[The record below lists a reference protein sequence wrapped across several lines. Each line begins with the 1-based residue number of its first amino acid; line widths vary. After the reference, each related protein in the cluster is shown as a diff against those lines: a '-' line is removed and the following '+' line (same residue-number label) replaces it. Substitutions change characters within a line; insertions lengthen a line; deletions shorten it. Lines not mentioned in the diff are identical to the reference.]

1 MSTVTAT
8 ASSTKASA
16 SASSSRRRRYNG
28 QRRVPEAVKAQAF
41 FEKKLE
47 DNPTMPRYNH
57 CMGALADAK
66 GGAHMEEAT
75 TYYRQAAA
83 NQPANLMIRNDFA
96 LHLEKKGF
104 HQDALREYDKALL
117 VSLESPAIHMNLA
130 AVHGL
135 HGEYG
140 PAMEHAKRAKDLNP
154 SIPMNL
160 RNLAKMQSHA
170 GNSRQ
175 ALTNNLESIRL
186 ERGGLTGGRINTES
200 FRNAAK
206 QSFARGMR
214 DQALSLIQ
222 EARQLEGKM
231 YKSDT
236 TIRTEELLSKIMHRK
251 GDAVKQIEAEQK
263 EKEDH
268 DANIVLSRK
277 QGKYAKY

>member
-1 MSTVTAT
+1 MSTGTAP
-8 ASSTKASA
+8 
-16 SASSSRRRRYNG
+16 RRRRYNG
-28 QRRVPEAVKAQAF
+28 RRMTEAAKAEAF

-66 GGAHMEEAT
+66 GEAHMEEAT
-75 TYYRQAAA
+75 TFYRQAAA

-104 HQDALREYDKALL
+104 HKDALREYDKALL
-117 VSLESPAIHMNLA
+117 VSLDSPAIHMNLA

-135 HGEYG
+135 HGDFV
-140 PAMEHAKRAKDLNP
+140 PAMEHARRAKDLNP

-160 RNLAKMQSHA
+160 RNLAKMQSQV

-175 ALTNNLESIRL
+175 ALANNLESIRL
-186 ERGGLTGGRINTES
+186 ERGGLTGVGGRVNTEA

-214 DQALSLIQ
+214 EQALSLIQ
-222 EARQLEGKM
+222 EARQIEGKQ
-231 YKSDT
+231 YHSDT
-236 TIRTEELLSKIMHRK
+236 TVRTNELLTKIMHRK

-263 EKEDH
+263 EKEDK
-268 DANIVLSRK
+268 DASIVLNRK
-277 QGKYAKY
+277 QGKYAK